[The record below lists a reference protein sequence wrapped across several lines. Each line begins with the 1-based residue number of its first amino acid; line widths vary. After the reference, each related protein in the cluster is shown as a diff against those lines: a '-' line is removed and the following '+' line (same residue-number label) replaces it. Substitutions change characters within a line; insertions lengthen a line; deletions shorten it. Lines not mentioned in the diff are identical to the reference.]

1 MTVRAGLRGQTV
13 LVTGGAGFIGSH
25 LVDRLLA
32 DGAAHVVVVDNLFL
46 GDEANLRAALA
57 TGKATFYRDDIE
69 FATSLEYIFAKHSID
84 TVFNCATK
92 ALNYSFLNPANAF
105 ATNVT
110 GVLNLLELQ
119 RAGRFKTLCHFSTSE
134 VYGTAVYEP
143 MDEKHPRNPTTTY
156 AAGKAA
162 ADMAVE
168 SYVRM
173 FEVDAFIV
181 RPFNNYGPRQNHK
194 GMLAGI
200 IPLTAW
206 RLLNGIAPEIHGTGQ
221 QSRDFIYVS
230 DTVDAVVKLYDVMP
244 AGDNIN
250 ISTDNQITVEQLIHR
265 ICDYFGYTGEI
276 PRKEARKS
284 DVLCHNASNARVQ
297 ALIDYQL
304 TPFDTGLAQTLA
316 WYRDALGPQGGRS

>member
-1 MTVRAGLRGQTV
+1 MRLRAGLRGQTV

-32 DGAAHVVVVDNLFL
+32 DGASHVVVIDNLFL
-46 GDEANLRAALA
+46 GDEANLQAALA
-57 TGKATFYRDDIE
+57 TGMVTFYRDDIE
-69 FATSLEYIFAKHSID
+69 FTSSLEFIFAKHAIE

-162 ADMAVE
+162 ADLAVE

-173 FEVDAFIV
+173 FDVDAFIV

-250 ISTDNQITVEQLIHR
+250 ISTDNQITVEQLIYQ
-265 ICDYFGYTGEI
+265 ICDYYGYTGEI
-276 PRKEARKS
+276 PRKEGRKS
-284 DVLCHNASNARVQ
+284 DVLCHNASNERVQ
-297 ALIDYQL
+297 TLIDYQL
-304 TPFDTGLAQTLA
+304 TEFDAGLAQTLV
-316 WYRDALGPQGGRS
+316 WYQNALGSKGERA